1 MFRALRLQ
9 WDFYPPGDS
18 EALENVWLIVL
29 EGAVHPTGITFLTL
43 GLKPTFPSQHQ
54 HPLQGRAL
62 RKVLDEWKGLL
73 KAYSETPGLRNG
85 EDQNEAVHRM
95 PGGPAEDSLWL
106 WVLQK
111 PVRSVSLD

>member
-1 MFRALRLQ
+1 MVNSPRGCSA
-9 WDFYPPGDS
+9 PHGDH
-18 EALENVWLIVL
+18 I
-29 EGAVHPTGITFLTL
+29 LTL

-54 HPLQGRAL
+54 HPPQGRAL
-62 RKVLDEWKGLL
+62 RKVLDEWKGLM
-73 KAYSETPGLRNG
+73 KAYRETRGLRNG

-95 PGGPAEDSLWL
+95 PGGPAEDSLWF